1 MLAADGCVSSAGNPA
16 CCFCASRPG
25 GPRVVRS
32 PCSGPLVPH
41 WFVHAH
47 PLSGTG
53 LALVRGEGAWQAT
66 DGDDRLMTG
75 YPLDVDIR
83 PAAPGSA
90 GGRAVL
96 TAYFREVVSR
106 HHKRAA
112 TDAKVAAAMRAE
124 PSDDLCPPGGLL
136 LVARHDGRV
145 LGCVGLR
152 LLAAGTGEVTRVFV
166 AYGARRR
173 GIGQQLLEAVEDG
186 VRRHRVTRLR
196 LDTSDYLTEARRLYI
211 RNGFRKVAPFT
222 EGRVANCG
230 TRNPSADY
238 PAWPRRRLLR
248 VVREHTLRARPRL
261 LGLGSPLRNVPQKC
275 FVNPFTKRFR

>member
-1 MLAADGCVSSAGNPA
+1 MNITWWHRFSA
-16 CCFCASRPG
+16 R
-25 GPRVVRS
+25 
-32 PCSGPLVPH
+32 
-41 WFVHAH
+41 
-47 PLSGTG
+47 T
-53 LALVRGEGAWQAT
+53 
-66 DGDDRLMTG
+66 
-75 YPLDVDIR
+75 
-83 PAAPGSA
+83 
-90 GGRAVL
+90 
-96 TAYFREVVSR
+96 
-106 HHKRAA
+106 

-136 LVARHDGRV
+136 LLARHDGRV
-145 LGCVGLR
+145 LGCAGLR

-211 RNGFRKVAPFT
+211 RNGFRKVTPFT

-248 VVREHTLRARPRL
+248 VVREHTLLPRIGRVGFEE
-261 LGLGSPLRNVPQKC
+261 LGFPRFLFGE
-275 FVNPFTKRFR
+275 FVVAV

>member
-1 MLAADGCVSSAGNPA
+1 
-16 CCFCASRPG
+16 
-25 GPRVVRS
+25 
-32 PCSGPLVPH
+32 
-41 WFVHAH
+41 
-47 PLSGTG
+47 
-53 LALVRGEGAWQAT
+53 
-66 DGDDRLMTG
+66 
-75 YPLDVDIR
+75 
-83 PAAPGSA
+83 
-90 GGRAVL
+90 
-96 TAYFREVVSR
+96 
-106 HHKRAA
+106 
-112 TDAKVAAAMRAE
+112 MRAE

-136 LVARHDGRV
+136 LLARHDGRV
-145 LGCVGLR
+145 LGCAGLR

-196 LDTSDYLTEARRLYI
+196 LDISDYLTEARRLYI